1 MAYTYVERKGD
12 GVSTSFNFA
21 FAGEDKGYI
30 RATDIVVE
38 AAVSGSE
45 YQPVTGWS
53 LSGTN
58 QITFLTPP
66 ADGLNIRIRR
76 VVDKN
81 KPFAKFDR
89 NVTLDMV
96 SLNNSFIQNLQVVQE
111 LMDGFLPDGFFYKG
125 NLDMGGHRVVNMSP
139 GVDPMDAINKAQY
152 DVVVAD
158 NKRQDQ
164 DIASIKSSLTSGV
177 ANRTVPW
184 LYVAVGGEVTLTP
197 PFFFDGCLLFIN
209 GVMQFELDGAF
220 SISSNKI
227 TLSEPLKAGDKVYV
241 LLGSKIAPAILDEA
255 KEVSFSVAKDTIS
268 VTMAEPF
275 GRLKVFLDGLRQP
288 ISAYTISGKV
298 ITFTEA
304 LPECTV
310 TVEYTPPK

>member
-30 RATDIVVE
+30 RANDIVVE
-38 AAVSGSE
+38 TAVSGDD
-45 YQPVTGWS
+45 YKPATGWS

-66 ADGLNIRIRR
+66 AIDLNIRIRR

-111 LMDGFLPDGFFYKG
+111 IMDGFLPDGFFYKG
-125 NLDMGGHRVVNMSP
+125 NLNLGGHRIVNMSP
-139 GVDPMDAINKAQY
+139 GVDPMDGVNMTQHNQ
-152 DVVVAD
+152 VVAE
-158 NKRQDQ
+158 NIRQDK

-184 LYVAVGGEVTLTP
+184 LYIAVGGETKLTP
-197 PFFFDGCLLFIN
+197 PFVFDGCLLFIN
-209 GVMQFELDGAF
+209 GVLQFELDGAF
-220 SISSNKI
+220 TINSNSI
-227 TLSEPLKAGDKVYV
+227 TLSEPLKAGTKVYV

-255 KEVSFSVAKDTIS
+255 KEVSFDVVKGATS
-268 VTMAEPF
+268 VTLAEPF

-288 ISAYTISGKV
+288 IAAYVVTGQV
-298 ITFTEA
+298 ITFTEP
-304 LPECTV
+304 LPACRV